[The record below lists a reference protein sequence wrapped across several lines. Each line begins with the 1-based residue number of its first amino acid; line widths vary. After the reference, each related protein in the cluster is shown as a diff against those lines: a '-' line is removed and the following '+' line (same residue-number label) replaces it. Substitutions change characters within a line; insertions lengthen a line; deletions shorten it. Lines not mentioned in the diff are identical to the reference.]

1 MMSDF
6 KAKTSKILFKDYLSF
21 ILLLLSIISTVVVVG
36 IPLLIIWLPLLIRR
50 VNLIKRVIE
59 KGEVTQG
66 VLASKR
72 FSRGEW
78 IIWYVFKVG
87 EQVYQVRNILVAFKL
102 PFQEKDVITVAYD
115 PQKPD
120 KAFLPAIY
128 AA

>member
-1 MMSDF
+1 MFDL
-6 KAKTSKILFKDYLSF
+6 KAKTSKILFRDYLSF
-21 ILLLLSIISTVVVVG
+21 ILLLLSIISAVVVVG

-59 KGEVTQG
+59 KGEVIQG

-87 EQVYQVRNILVAFKL
+87 EQVYKVRNVIVAFKL
-102 PFQEKDVITVAYD
+102 PVQEKDVISVAYD
-115 PQKPD
+115 PHRPE

-128 AA
+128 AV